1 MSAASPF
8 LHEAAVDQNL
18 SRLVSLLAD
27 VFPDSTHVALVG
39 LDTASDREIWT
50 YAAENDY
57 VIVSKGPD
65 FGQLAFLCGA
75 PPKVIW
81 LRVGNQ
87 STKPIGDLLRS
98 HAELIAA
105 FVRSDSE
112 AVLVLPDLQ
121 PLP

>member
-1 MSAASPF
+1 MKLLF
-8 LHEAAVDQNL
+8 DQNL
-18 SRLVSLLAD
+18 SRRLVNLLAD
-27 VFPDSTHVALVG
+27 VFPNSTHVALVG
-39 LDTASDREIWT
+39 LDTATDRAIWT

-57 VIVSKGPD
+57 VIVSKDSD
-65 FGQLAFLCGA
+65 FGQLAFLYGA

-87 STKPIGDLLRS
+87 ATKPIGDLLRS

-105 FVRSDSE
+105 FVNSDTE

-121 PLP
+121 PLL